1 MEHHMSNE
9 NTPDF
14 RKASQRTV
22 LHNAISGRPLLLG
35 LTRNSMHHR
44 TQSTVQALHRAGML
58 QGSDHKP
65 TEAGLANFKQH

>member
-1 MEHHMSNE
+1 MKPKLS
-9 NTPDF
+9 P
-14 RKASQRTV
+14 AQRAM

-44 TQSTVQALHRAGML
+44 TQSTVTALHRSGML

-65 TEAGLANFKQH
+65 TEAGLAYFKQH